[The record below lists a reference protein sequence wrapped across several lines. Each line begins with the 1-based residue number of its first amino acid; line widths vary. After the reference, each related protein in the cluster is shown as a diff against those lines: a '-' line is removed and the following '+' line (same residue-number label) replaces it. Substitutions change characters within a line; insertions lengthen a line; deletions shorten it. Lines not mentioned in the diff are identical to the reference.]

1 MLFFYF
7 FSSRS
12 AVSRLPKPPKAWV
25 RFVPGAG
32 PSALALLP
40 LSPLRSLRVRAP
52 RVCLGAAL
60 LGVER
65 PGLAVGG
72 KFSPADTW
80 ALCTHKTRVRSAR
93 TLLLSGW
100 AACGVY
106 RRHLGRFY
114 TSSMQRPHLHL
125 NVPANF
131 YGLQLH
137 FTILRY
143 SFLQRV
149 CSDKRGFLSGDITGI
164 C

>member
-1 MLFFYF
+1 MGFFF
-7 FSSRS
+7 FHRDPRCRDFRSRRKPGS
-12 AVSRLPKPPKAWV
+12 ASCRARGRPPSPSCRSR
-25 RFVPGAG
+25 
-32 PSALALLP
+32 
-40 LSPLRSLRVRAP
+40 RSTLRVSAP

-72 KFSPADTW
+72 KLSPADTW
-80 ALCTHKTRVRSAR
+80 VLRTHKMWIRSAR
-93 TLLLSGW
+93 RLLLSGW
-100 AACGVY
+100 AAGGVY
-106 RRHLGRFY
+106 GRHLGRFY
-114 TSSMQRPHLHL
+114 TSSMQIPHLHL

-149 CSDKRGFLSGDITGI
+149 CSDKRGLSSGDIAGI